1 MTVVDPHMVM
11 SVLGIA
17 IAGGL
22 IGLDRT
28 AVGQFMISQP
38 IVAGPLAGWLLGD
51 ATTGLLVGA
60 ALELIWILD
69 MPVGAFVPADST
81 AAAIG
86 ATAIAILGNPGG
98 VYAPGVGFSI
108 LLTVILSPIT
118 MMADQVARQF
128 NARLVHAAQSASGP
142 DLRTRIARAHVSGI
156 GVFFLKS
163 LAVYLAF
170 IPVGIVAARLFLAM
184 PDPFHRAMALFVKL
198 LPLMGAALA
207 ARRLSMKAVDLFLLG
222 GFVVAVLMGQMFQAP
237 ALVILPLAVAG
248 GLLGVRYRERRS

>member
-1 MTVVDPHMVM
+1 MTFVDPHTVL
-11 SVLGIA
+11 SALGIA

-38 IVAGPLAGWLLGD
+38 IVAGPFTGWLLGD

-98 VYAPGVGFSI
+98 VYVPGVGFSI
-108 LLTVILSPIT
+108 LLTVILAPIT

-128 NARLVHAAQSASGP
+128 NSRLADAAQSASGP
-142 DLRTRIARAHVSGI
+142 DLRKRIARAHVSGI

-170 IPVGIVAARLFLAM
+170 IPVGIAAVRLFLAM

-198 LPLMGAALA
+198 LPLMGVALA
-207 ARRLSMKAVDLFLLG
+207 ARKLSMKAVDLFLLG
-222 GFVVAVLMGQMFQAP
+222 GFILAVLMGQMFQAP

-248 GLLGVRYRERRS
+248 GLLGARYRDRRS